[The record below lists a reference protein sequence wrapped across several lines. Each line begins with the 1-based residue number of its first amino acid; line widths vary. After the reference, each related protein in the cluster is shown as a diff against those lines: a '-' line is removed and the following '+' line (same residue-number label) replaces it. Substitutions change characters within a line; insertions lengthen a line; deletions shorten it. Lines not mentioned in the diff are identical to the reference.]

1 MIWAWFELDFSLI
14 RAWLEFD
21 YHLPMCDLVLQ
32 CLKCIK
38 SKSICKKEIL
48 LLKKCV
54 NWKMFKKKNSF
65 CAMKTTLVI
74 LMKRNRTNY
83 RNENDL
89 CSHSDYGQSMNHD
102 QLYKA
107 PACLYTYHH
116 PTCTG
121 NLSYLFYLVKNQ
133 VS

>member
-1 MIWAWFELDFSLI
+1 MNQIQINLQKGNIAAKKMREL
-14 RAWLEFD
+14 
-21 YHLPMCDLVLQ
+21 
-32 CLKCIK
+32 
-38 SKSICKKEIL
+38 
-48 LLKKCV
+48 
-54 NWKMFKKKNSF
+54 KNVRFLFISF